1 MTTDGA
7 STGDSAMMTQP
18 RFVALFASQVR
29 TSSSTVPPVKV
40 NVPGLT
46 FGTPLGDVAES
57 VSLAADT

>member
-1 MTTDGA
+1 MTTGCA

-46 FGTPLGDVAES
+46 FGEVGDVTES
-57 VSLAADT
+57 VSLAAAT